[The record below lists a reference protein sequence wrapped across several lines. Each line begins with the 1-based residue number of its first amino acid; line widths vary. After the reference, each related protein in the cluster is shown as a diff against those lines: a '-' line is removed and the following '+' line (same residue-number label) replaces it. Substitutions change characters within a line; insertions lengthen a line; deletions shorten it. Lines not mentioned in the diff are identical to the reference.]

1 MVENFYTMMNLK
13 ERLKSQKK
21 LKLRMKGQTNKQDIS
36 DLNSY
41 GLDIQDELSSLLADE
56 LAKSIDAEIMKN
68 LFGSDKKRNKIDKIL
83 EKIKNINEQSR

>member
-1 MVENFYTMMNLK
+1 
-13 ERLKSQKK
+13 
-21 LKLRMKGQTNKQDIS
+21 MKGQTNKQDIS

-68 LFGSDKKRNKIDKIL
+68 LFGSDKKKNKINKIL
-83 EKIKNINEQSR
+83 EKIKI